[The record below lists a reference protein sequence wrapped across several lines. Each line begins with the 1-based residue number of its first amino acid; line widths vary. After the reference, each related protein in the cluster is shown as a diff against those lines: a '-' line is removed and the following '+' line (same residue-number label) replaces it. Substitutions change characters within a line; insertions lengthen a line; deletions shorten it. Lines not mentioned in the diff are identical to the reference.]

1 MPTLRD
7 AGPEDLP
14 RIVEIYNASI
24 PGRCATADT
33 ESVSLESKRAWF
45 AEHSPES
52 VPLWVLER
60 GGEITGWLSF
70 SRFYGRPA
78 YAGTAELSVYV
89 APEFQR
95 KAVAT
100 RLLGAALARAP
111 ELGFTTLLGFIFGH
125 NDPSLRLFAKFG
137 FEEWGQLPRI
147 ARLDDIERDLIIVG
161 RRTD

>member
-7 AGPEDLP
+7 AVPEDLP

-24 PGRCATADT
+24 PGRRATADT
-33 ESVSLESKRAWF
+33 EAVSIESKRAWF
-45 AEHSPES
+45 TEHAPDSY
-52 VPLWVLER
+52 PLWVLER
-60 GGEITGWLSF
+60 GAAITGWLSF

-78 YAGTAELSVYV
+78 YAATAELSVYV

-125 NDPSLRLFAKFG
+125 NDASLRLFAKFG
-137 FEEWGQLPRI
+137 FEEWGQLPGV
-147 ARLDDIERDLIIVG
+147 ARLDGALRDLIIVG
-161 RRTD
+161 RRLD